1 VKLMTFEQWRQDLY
15 VACRGLLRVKAF
27 TGTAVATLAVGIAG
41 VTVMF
46 ALIEGVLLRPL
57 PVQEQDR
64 LLVAWKELR
73 SSGFAHYPFRVAEL
87 DTISK
92 ESRLLESAAG
102 VDYNGAQPWIV
113 VEEGSA
119 TYVQSAAVTG
129 DFFGVVGVEP
139 LLGRALNRADDVIG
153 AENVIA
159 ISHGLWQRRYG
170 GTRDVLGRRLT
181 LRERRFTIVGVMPAG
196 FEYPRGAEAW
206 VSMTALTSTIIDPN
220 YTTWVDVIA
229 RLHQGATIEQAATE
243 LGGLTA
249 RLESEAPPD
258 ATRGLTPVV
267 RSYEDVV
274 VGDVRLT
281 LFVLFAAV
289 GLVLLIAS
297 ANVANLLL
305 MRGEGRRAEMAIRS
319 TLGAARSRLVRQMLA
334 ESLVL
339 ALASG
344 AAGLAVTWW
353 SLSALI
359 ALVPDGLPRVDSIRL
374 DAGVLGFAMAIAFI
388 TSALAGMAPALSASR
403 IDLVSQSRSGG
414 GMRGSG
420 ARHGRRTL
428 VVAQVALAITVV
440 AAAGLLTR
448 SVLLLE
454 AADMGLTAEE
464 LVLVQLALPQA
475 KYVKRD
481 RRLQFLDDVVKE
493 LEATP
498 GIAGATPVNTPPFA
512 GTGGWDAP
520 TFTVEGQGAD
530 RAAANSSLNLESIHP
545 NYFATVGV
553 SLIRGRG
560 FGPADREGAPDVVI
574 VSEDVAALTWPGEE
588 PIGKR
593 LKLGGAISE
602 EPWRTVVGVART
614 TRYRELREP
623 RATLYLPAAQFMFG
637 ADAIVLRSTAPA
649 GVVAGAARDRI
660 RAVDPAAQVM
670 RVTPFADLLDRPLA
684 RPRFDAFV
692 LGVFGIAALILAA
705 IGLYAVMGA
714 YVRHRN
720 TEIGI
725 RVALGATASDVRRLV
740 VGEGLW
746 LAGLGAVIGLAGAA
760 ATTRLLRGLLFGVH
774 PLDAV
779 SMLAAVL
786 LVIGASLLASY
797 LPASRAARV
806 DPVTLL
812 RAG

>member
-1 VKLMTFEQWRQDLY
+1 MTFEQWRQDLQL
-15 VACRGLLRVKAF
+15 AWRGLRRAKGF
-27 TGTAVATLAVGIAG
+27 TATAVLTLAIGIAG
-41 VTVMF
+41 ASVMF

-57 PVQEQDR
+57 PVREQAR
-64 LLVAWKELR
+64 LLVAWKEQR
-73 SSGFAHYPFRVAEL
+73 ASGFAHYPFRMTEI
-87 DTISK
+87 DTLSK
-92 ESRLLESAAG
+92 DGVLFESTAG
-102 VDYNGAQPWIV
+102 VDYNGAQPWVV
-113 VEEGSA
+113 VENGSA
-119 TYVQSAAVTG
+119 TSVQSAAITG
-129 DFFGVVGVEP
+129 DFFGVLGVEP
-139 LLGRALNRADDVIG
+139 LLGRTLNRDDDGIG
-153 AENVIA
+153 AESVIA

-170 GTRDVLGRRLT
+170 GRRDVIGRTVTMRD
-181 LRERRFTIVGVMPAG
+181 RRFTIVGVMPAG
-196 FEYPRGAEAW
+196 FDYPRGSEAW
-206 VSMTALTSTIIDPN
+206 VSLTALTSTIIDPD
-220 YTTWVDVIA
+220 YTPYVDLIA
-229 RLHQGATIEQAATE
+229 RLRPGATMEQAASE
-243 LGGLTA
+243 LSGLIA
-249 RLESEAPPD
+249 RLESEAPPG

-305 MRGEGRRAEMAIRS
+305 MRGEGRRSEMAIRS
-319 TLGAARSRLVRQMLA
+319 TLGASRSRLARQVLA
-334 ESLVL
+334 ESAVL

-353 SLSALI
+353 SLPALI

-374 DAGVLGFAMAIAFI
+374 DAGVLIFAMAIAFM
-388 TSALAGMAPALSASR
+388 TSTVAGMVPAMSASR
-403 IDLVSQSRSGG
+403 IDLASQSRGGG

-428 VVAQVALAITVV
+428 VVVQVALAITVV

-448 SVLLLE
+448 SVLQLE
-454 AADMGLTAEE
+454 AAEMGLAAEE

-475 KYVKRD
+475 KYVERD
-481 RRLQFLDDVVKE
+481 RRLQFLDDIVKE
-493 LEATP
+493 LVAVP

-512 GTGGWDAP
+512 GTGGWDAA
-520 TFTVEGQGAD
+520 TFTVEGQSAD
-530 RAAANSSLNLESIHP
+530 RAANSSLNLESIHP

-560 FGPADREGAPDVVI
+560 FGPADLEGTPNVVI
-574 VSEDVAALTWPGEE
+574 VSEDVAARAWPGEE
-588 PIGKR
+588 PLGKR
-593 LKLGGAISE
+593 LKLGGASSDD
-602 EPWRTVVGVART
+602 PWRTVVGVART

-623 RATLYLPAAQFMFG
+623 RATVYLPATQFMFG
-637 ADAIVLRSTAPA
+637 AGAVVLRTTSPA
-649 GVVAGAARDRI
+649 RMVAGAARDRI
-660 RAVDPAAQVM
+660 RAVDPGVQVM
-670 RVTPFADLLDRPLA
+670 RITPFADLLDRPLA

-692 LGVFGIAALILAA
+692 LGVFGLAALALAA

-714 YVRHRN
+714 YVRQRN

-725 RVALGATASDVRRLV
+725 RVALGATAFDVRRLV

-746 LAGLGAVIGLAGAA
+746 LAGLGAVIGLASAA
-760 ATTRLLRGLLFGVH
+760 AATRLLRGLLFGVH

-786 LVIGASLLASY
+786 LVVGASVLASY

-806 DPVTLL
+806 DPLTLL

>member
-1 VKLMTFEQWRQDLY
+1 MTFEQWRQDLQL
-15 VACRGLLRVKAF
+15 AWRALRQARGF
-27 TGTAVATLAVGIAG
+27 TGTAVFTLAMGIAG
-41 VTVMF
+41 ASVMF

-57 PVQEQDR
+57 PVHEQDR

-73 SSGFAHYPFRVAEL
+73 SAGLAHYPFRIAKIDML
-87 DTISK
+87 SK
-92 ESRLLESAAG
+92 EGLVLETAAG
-102 VDYNGAQPWIV
+102 VDYNGAQPWVV
-113 VEEGSA
+113 VENGSA
-119 TYVQSAAVTG
+119 TFVQSAAITG
-129 DFFGVVGVEP
+129 NFFGVLGIKP
-139 LLGRALNRADDVIG
+139 LLGRALNRADDMIG

-159 ISHGLWQRRYG
+159 VSHGLWQRRYG
-170 GTRDVLGRRLT
+170 GSRDVIGRALT

-196 FEYPRGAEAW
+196 FEYPRGSEAW
-206 VSMTALTSTIIDPN
+206 VSITALTSTMIDPDF
-220 YTTWVDVIA
+220 TPLVDLIA
-229 RLHQGATIEQAATE
+229 RLQKGATIEQAASE
-243 LGGLTA
+243 LSGLIA
-249 RLESEAPPD
+249 RLESEAPPG

-319 TLGAARSRLVRQMLA
+319 TLGASRSRLVRQMLA

-353 SLSALI
+353 SLSALT

-374 DAGVLGFAMAIAFI
+374 DAGVIGFAMAIAFI
-388 TSALAGMAPALSASR
+388 TSALAGMAPALSASH
-403 IDLVSQSRSGG
+403 IDLVSQLRSGG

-420 ARHGRRTL
+420 ATQGRRTL
-428 VVAQVALAITVV
+428 VVVQVALAITVV

-448 SVLLLE
+448 SVLRLA
-454 AADMGLTAEE
+454 AADMGLSAEE
-464 LVLVQLALPQA
+464 LVLVQLGLPQA
-475 KYVKRD
+475 KYVDRE
-481 RRLQFLDDVVKE
+481 RRLQFLNHVVEE

-498 GIAGATPVNTPPFA
+498 GVAGATPVNTPPFA
-512 GTGGWDAP
+512 GTGGWDAS

-530 RAAANSSLNLESIHP
+530 RAGANPSPNLESIHP
-545 NYFATVGV
+545 NYFATLGV
-553 SLIRGRG
+553 SLMRGRE
-560 FGPADREGAPDVVI
+560 FGPADREGTPNVVI
-574 VSEDVAALTWPGEE
+574 VSEDVAARAWPGEE
-588 PIGKR
+588 AIGKR
-593 LKLGGAISE
+593 LKLGGATSRD
-602 EPWRTVVGVART
+602 PWRTVVGVAHM

-623 RATLYLPAAQFMFG
+623 RATLYLPAAQFMF
-637 ADAIVLRSTAPA
+637 AAEAILLRTTYPTRA
-649 GVVAGAARDRI
+649 VAGAARDRI
-660 RAVDPAAQVM
+660 RAVDPAVQVM
-670 RVTPFADLLDRPLA
+670 RVAPFAELLDGPLA
-684 RPRFDAFV
+684 RPRFNAFV
-692 LGVFGIAALILAA
+692 LAVFGIAALILAA

-714 YVRHRN
+714 YVRQRD

-725 RVALGATASDVRRLV
+725 RVALGATAADVRRLV

-746 LAGLGAVIGLAGAA
+746 LAGLGAVIGLVGTVV
-760 ATTRLLRGLLFGVH
+760 TTRLLRGLLFGVH

-779 SMLAAVL
+779 SLLAAVL
-786 LVIGASLLASY
+786 LVLGASALASY

-806 DPVTLL
+806 DPLALL

>member
-1 VKLMTFEQWRQDLY
+1 MTFEQWRQDLQL
-15 VACRGLLRVKAF
+15 AWRGLRRAKGF
-27 TGTAVATLAVGIAG
+27 TGTAVFTLTLGIAG
-41 VTVMF
+41 ASVMF
-46 ALIEGVLLRPL
+46 ALVEGVLVRPL
-57 PVQEQDR
+57 PVHDQDR

-73 SSGFAHYPFRVAEL
+73 SAGFAHYPFRVAEI
-87 DTISK
+87 DRISK
-92 ESRLLESAAG
+92 ESHLFESTAG

-119 TYVQSAAVTG
+119 TFVQSAAVTG
-129 DFFGVVGVEP
+129 DFFGVLGVEP

-153 AENVIA
+153 AENAVA
-159 ISHGLWQRRYG
+159 ISYGLWQRRYG
-170 GTRDVLGRRLT
+170 GTRDVIGRALT

-196 FEYPRGAEAW
+196 FEYPRGSEAW
-206 VSMTALTSTIIDPN
+206 VSTTALTSSIIDPN
-220 YTTWVDVIA
+220 FTPLVDLIA
-229 RLHQGATIEQAATE
+229 RLRRGATIEQAASE

-305 MRGEGRRAEMAIRS
+305 MRAQGRRVEMAIRA
-319 TLGAARSRLVRQMLA
+319 TLGASRSRLARQMLA

-353 SLSALI
+353 GLPAVI

-374 DAGVLGFAMAIAFI
+374 DAGVFGFAMAIAFI
-388 TSALAGMAPALSASR
+388 TSALAAMAPALSASR
-403 IDLVSQSRSGG
+403 IDLVSQSRSG
-414 GMRGSG
+414 MRGSG
-420 ARHGRRTL
+420 ARQGRRTL
-428 VVAQVALAITVV
+428 VVVQVALAITVV

-448 SVLLLE
+448 SVLQLE

-464 LVLVQLALPQA
+464 LVLVRLALPRA
-475 KYVKRD
+475 KYVERD
-481 RRLQFLDDVVKE
+481 RRLQFLDDVVTE

-512 GTGGWDAP
+512 GTGGWDAS
-520 TFTVEGQGAD
+520 TFTAEGQSAD
-530 RAAANSSLNLESIHP
+530 RARENSSLNVESIHP

-560 FGPADREGAPDVVI
+560 FRPADREGAPHVVI
-574 VSEDVAALTWPGEE
+574 VSEDVAARTWPGTE

-593 LKLGGAISE
+593 LKLGGATSE
-602 EPWRTVVGVART
+602 DPWRTVVGVARR

-623 RATLYLPAAQFMFG
+623 RATVYLPAAQFMFA
-637 ADAIVLRSTAPA
+637 ADAIVLRTASPA
-649 GVVAGAARDRI
+649 GVVAGAARERI
-660 RAVDPAAQVM
+660 RAIDPAVHVM
-670 RVTPFADLLDRPLA
+670 RVTPFAELLDQPLA

-692 LGVFGIAALILAA
+692 LGVFGVAALILSA

-714 YVRHRN
+714 SVRQRD

-725 RVALGATASDVRRLV
+725 RVALGATSSDVRRLIL
-740 VGEGLW
+740 GEGLW
-746 LAGLGAVIGLAGAA
+746 LAGLGAVIGLAGAV

-774 PLDAV
+774 PLDAM
-779 SMLAAVL
+779 SMLAAIL
-786 LVIGASLLASY
+786 LVVGASVLASY
-797 LPASRAARV
+797 IPASRAARV
-806 DPVTLL
+806 NPLTLL
-812 RAG
+812 RAAIPIL

>member
-1 VKLMTFEQWRQDLY
+1 MTFEQWRQDLQL
-15 VACRGLLRVKAF
+15 AWRGLRRAKGF
-27 TGTAVATLAVGIAG
+27 TATAVLTLAMGIAG
-41 VTVMF
+41 ASVIF

-57 PVQEQDR
+57 PVHEQDR

-73 SSGFAHYPFRVAEL
+73 SAGFAHYPFRMAEIDRL
-87 DTISK
+87 SK
-92 ESRLLESAAG
+92 EGRLFESVAG
-102 VDYNGAQPWIV
+102 VDYNGAQPWVV
-113 VEEGSA
+113 VENGSA
-119 TYVQSAAVTG
+119 TFVQSAAITG
-129 DFFGVVGVEP
+129 DFFGVLGVKP
-139 LLGRALNRADDVIG
+139 LLGRALNRTDDVIG
-153 AENVIA
+153 AENVIV

-170 GTRDVLGRRLT
+170 GTRDVIGRGLT

-196 FEYPRGAEAW
+196 FEYPRGSEAW
-206 VSMTALTSTIIDPN
+206 VSMTALTATIIDPD
-220 YTTWVDVIA
+220 YTPLVDLIA
-229 RLHQGATIEQAATE
+229 RLHRGATIEQAASE
-243 LGGLTA
+243 LGLIA
-249 RLESEAPPD
+249 RLESEAPPG
-258 ATRGLTPVV
+258 ATQGLTPVV

-319 TLGAARSRLVRQMLA
+319 TLGASRSRLARQMLA
-334 ESLVL
+334 ESVVL

-344 AAGLAVTWW
+344 AAGLALTWW
-353 SLSALI
+353 GLSALI
-359 ALVPDGLPRVDSIRL
+359 ALVPDGLPRVDAIRL
-374 DAGVLGFAMAIAFI
+374 DAGVLGFAMAIAVI
-388 TSALAGMAPALSASR
+388 TSVLAGMVPAVSASR
-403 IDLVSQSRSGG
+403 IDLVSQSRHGG

-428 VVAQVALAITVV
+428 VVFQVALAITVV

-448 SVLLLE
+448 SVLQLE

-475 KYVKRD
+475 KYVERD

-512 GTGGWDAP
+512 GTGGWDAA
-520 TFTVEGQGAD
+520 TFTVEGQSAD
-530 RAAANSSLNLESIHP
+530 RAGANSSLNLESIHP

-553 SLIRGRG
+553 SLTRGRR
-560 FGPADREGAPDVVI
+560 FGPADREGAPNVVI
-574 VSEDVAALTWPGEE
+574 VSEDVAARTWPGEE

-593 LKLGGAISE
+593 LKLGGATSE
-602 EPWRTVVGVART
+602 GPWWTVVGVARM

-623 RATLYLPAAQFMFG
+623 RATVYLPAAQFMFA

-649 GVVAGAARDRI
+649 RVVAGAARERI
-660 RAVDPAAQVM
+660 RAVDPAVQVM

-692 LGVFGIAALILAA
+692 LGVFGIAALMLAA
-705 IGLYAVMGA
+705 IGLYAVIGA
-714 YVRHRN
+714 YVRQRN

-725 RVALGATASDVRRLV
+725 RVALGATALDVRRLV

-746 LAGLGAVIGLAGAA
+746 LAGLGAVIGLAGAV

-779 SMLAAVL
+779 SLLAAVL
-786 LVIGASLLASY
+786 LVVAASVLASY

-806 DPVTLL
+806 DPRTLL

>member
-1 VKLMTFEQWRQDLY
+1 M
-15 VACRGLLRVKAF
+15 
-27 TGTAVATLAVGIAG
+27 
-41 VTVMF
+41 
-46 ALIEGVLLRPL
+46 
-57 PVQEQDR
+57 
-64 LLVAWKELR
+64 
-73 SSGFAHYPFRVAEL
+73 
-87 DTISK
+87 
-92 ESRLLESAAG
+92 
-102 VDYNGAQPWIV
+102 
-113 VEEGSA
+113 
-119 TYVQSAAVTG
+119 
-129 DFFGVVGVEP
+129 
-139 LLGRALNRADDVIG
+139 
-153 AENVIA
+153 
-159 ISHGLWQRRYG
+159 
-170 GTRDVLGRRLT
+170 
-181 LRERRFTIVGVMPAG
+181 
-196 FEYPRGAEAW
+196 
-206 VSMTALTSTIIDPN
+206 
-220 YTTWVDVIA
+220 
-229 RLHQGATIEQAATE
+229 
-243 LGGLTA
+243 
-249 RLESEAPPD
+249 
-258 ATRGLTPVV
+258 RGLTPVV

-319 TLGAARSRLVRQMLA
+319 TLGASRSRLARQVLA
-334 ESLVL
+334 ESVVL

-344 AAGLAVTWW
+344 AAGLVVTWW
-353 SLSALI
+353 SLPALI

-374 DAGVLGFAMAIAFI
+374 DPGVLIFAMAIAFM
-388 TSALAGMAPALSASR
+388 TSTVAGMAPAVSASR
-403 IDLVSQSRSGG
+403 IDLVSPSRGGG

-428 VVAQVALAITVV
+428 VVVQVALAITVV

-448 SVLLLE
+448 SVRLLE
-454 AADMGLTAEE
+454 AADMGLAAED
-464 LVLVQLALPQA
+464 LVLVQFALPQA
-475 KYVKRD
+475 KYVERD
-481 RRLQFLDDVVKE
+481 RRLQFLDDIVKE
-493 LEATP
+493 LEAVP

-512 GTGGWDAP
+512 GTGGWDAA
-520 TFTVEGQGAD
+520 TFTVEGQSAD
-530 RAAANSSLNLESIHP
+530 RAGANSSLNLESIHP

-560 FGPADREGAPDVVI
+560 FGPADREGAPNVVV
-574 VSEDVAALTWPGEE
+574 VSEDVAARAWPGEE

-593 LKLGGAISE
+593 LKLGGATSE
-602 EPWRTVVGVART
+602 EPWRTVVGVARM

-623 RATLYLPAAQFMFG
+623 RATVYLPAAQFMFA
-637 ADAIVLRSTAPA
+637 ADALVLRTTAPA
-649 GVVAGAARDRI
+649 RMVAGAARDRI
-660 RAVDPAAQVM
+660 RAVDPGVQVM

-692 LGVFGIAALILAA
+692 LGVFGLAALTLAA

-714 YVRHRN
+714 YVRQRD

-725 RVALGATASDVRRLV
+725 RVALGATAFDVRRLV

-746 LAGLGAVIGLAGAA
+746 LAGVGAVIGLAGAVA
-760 ATTRLLRGLLFGVH
+760 ATRLLRGLLFGVH

-786 LVIGASLLASY
+786 LVVGASALASY

-806 DPVTLL
+806 DPLTLL

>member
-1 VKLMTFEQWRQDLY
+1 MTFEQWRQDLQL
-15 VACRGLLRVKAF
+15 AWRGLRRAKGF
-27 TGTAVATLAVGIAG
+27 TATAVLTLAMGIAG
-41 VTVMF
+41 ASVMF

-57 PVQEQDR
+57 PVHEQDR

-73 SSGFAHYPFRVAEL
+73 SAGFAHYPFRLTEI
-87 DTISK
+87 DTLRK
-92 ESRLLESAAG
+92 EALLLESTAG
-102 VDYNGAQPWIV
+102 VDYNGAQPWV
-113 VEEGSA
+113 VVDNGA
-119 TYVQSAAVTG
+119 AKFVQSTAITG
-129 DFFGVVGVEP
+129 DLFGVLGVEP

-153 AENVIA
+153 AESVVT

-170 GTRDVLGRRLT
+170 GNRDVIGRALT
-181 LRERRFTIVGVMPAG
+181 LRDRRFTIIGVMPAG
-196 FEYPRGAEAW
+196 FDYPRGSEAW
-206 VSMTALTSTIIDPN
+206 VSMTALTSTINDPGF
-220 YTTWVDVIA
+220 TPLVDLIA
-229 RLHQGATIEQAATE
+229 RLRPDVTIEQAASE
-243 LGGLTA
+243 LSGVIA
-249 RLESEAPPD
+249 RLESDAPPG
-258 ATRGLTPVV
+258 ATRGLRPVV
-267 RSYEDVV
+267 RPYEDVV

-289 GLVLLIAS
+289 GLVLVIAS

-305 MRGEGRRAEMAIRS
+305 MRGEGRRTEIAIRS
-319 TLGAARSRLVRQMLA
+319 TLGASRSRLTRQVLA

-344 AAGLAVTWW
+344 TAGLAATWW

-359 ALVPDGLPRVDSIRL
+359 VLVPDSLPRVDSIRL
-374 DAGVLGFAMAIAFI
+374 DGGVLLFGMAIAFV
-388 TSALAGMAPALSASR
+388 TSAVAGMVPAVSAGR
-403 IDLVSQSRSGG
+403 IDLVSQSRGGG

-420 ARHGRRTL
+420 SRHGRRTL
-428 VVAQVALAITVV
+428 VVVQVALAVTVV

-448 SVLLLE
+448 SVLKLE

-475 KYVKRD
+475 KYVDRN

-493 LEATP
+493 LEATA

-512 GTGGWDAP
+512 GTGGWDAS
-520 TFTVEGQGAD
+520 TFTVEGQSAD
-530 RAAANSSLNLESIHP
+530 RAGANSSLNLESIHP

-553 SLIRGRG
+553 SVIRGRG
-560 FGPADREGAPDVVI
+560 FGPEDREGTPNVVI
-574 VSEDVAALTWPGEE
+574 VSEDVAARTWPGED
-588 PIGKR
+588 PIGRR
-593 LKLGGAISE
+593 LKLGGATSE
-602 EPWRTVVGVART
+602 EPWRTVVGVARM

-623 RATLYLPAAQFMFG
+623 RATVYLPATQFMFA
-637 ADAIVLRSTAPA
+637 ADAIVLRTASPA
-649 GVVAGAARDRI
+649 RVAGAARERI
-660 RAVDPAAQVM
+660 RTVDPAVHVM
-670 RVTPFADLLDRPLA
+670 RIAPFADLLDRPLA

-692 LGVFGIAALILAA
+692 LGVFGIAALMLAA

-720 TEIGI
+720 TEISI
-725 RVALGATASDVRRLV
+725 RVALGATVFDVRRLV

-774 PLDAV
+774 PLDVV

-786 LVIGASLLASY
+786 LVVSAAVLASY
-797 LPASRAARV
+797 LPASRAARL
-806 DPVTLL
+806 DPHTLL
-812 RAG
+812 RTD

>member
-1 VKLMTFEQWRQDLY
+1 
-15 VACRGLLRVKAF
+15 
-27 TGTAVATLAVGIAG
+27 
-41 VTVMF
+41 
-46 ALIEGVLLRPL
+46 
-57 PVQEQDR
+57 
-64 LLVAWKELR
+64 
-73 SSGFAHYPFRVAEL
+73 
-87 DTISK
+87 
-92 ESRLLESAAG
+92 
-102 VDYNGAQPWIV
+102 
-113 VEEGSA
+113 
-119 TYVQSAAVTG
+119 
-129 DFFGVVGVEP
+129 
-139 LLGRALNRADDVIG
+139 
-153 AENVIA
+153 
-159 ISHGLWQRRYG
+159 
-170 GTRDVLGRRLT
+170 
-181 LRERRFTIVGVMPAG
+181 
-196 FEYPRGAEAW
+196 
-206 VSMTALTSTIIDPN
+206 MTALTSTIIDPN
-220 YTTWVDVIA
+220 FTPLVDLIA
-229 RLHQGATIEQAATE
+229 RLHQGATIEQAASE

-249 RLESEAPPD
+249 RLESEAPPG

-297 ANVANLLL
+297 ANVGNLLL

-319 TLGAARSRLVRQMLA
+319 TLGASRSRLARQMLA

-403 IDLVSQSRSGG
+403 IDLVSQSRRGG

-420 ARHGRRTL
+420 TRHGRRTL
-428 VVAQVALAITVV
+428 VVVQVALAITVV

-448 SVLLLE
+448 SVLQLE

-475 KYVKRD
+475 KYVERD

-512 GTGGWDAP
+512 GTGGWDAA
-520 TFTVEGQGAD
+520 TFTVEGQSAD

-560 FGPADREGAPDVVI
+560 FGPADREGAPNVVI
-574 VSEDVAALTWPGEE
+574 VSEDVAARTWPGEE

-593 LKLGGAISE
+593 LKLGGATSE
-602 EPWRTVVGVART
+602 EPWRTVVGVARM

-623 RATLYLPAAQFMFG
+623 RATVYLPAAQFMFA
-637 ADAIVLRSTAPA
+637 ADAIVLRTASPA
-649 GVVAGAARDRI
+649 RVVAGAARDRI
-660 RAVDPAAQVM
+660 RAVDPAVQVM
-670 RVTPFADLLDRPLA
+670 RVTPFADLLDRPTGSTALRRIRA
-684 RPRFDAFV
+684 RCVWHRGADIGGDRTVCGDGGLRAPAQHRDRHSRRARRDRVGCAPSGRGRRTVARRTRCCHRTRRRRGDNPAVARSAVRRASPGCGVDARGGAAGRRRVGAGIVSTRVARRACQSPHPAQSRLNNGGGTCLRRFDLLFV
-692 LGVFGIAALILAA
+692 LQVPGDAAGVVPG
-705 IGLYAVMGA
+705 
-714 YVRHRN
+714 
-720 TEIGI
+720 
-725 RVALGATASDVRRLV
+725 
-740 VGEGLW
+740 
-746 LAGLGAVIGLAGAA
+746 
-760 ATTRLLRGLLFGVH
+760 
-774 PLDAV
+774 
-779 SMLAAVL
+779 
-786 LVIGASLLASY
+786 
-797 LPASRAARV
+797 
-806 DPVTLL
+806 
-812 RAG
+812 